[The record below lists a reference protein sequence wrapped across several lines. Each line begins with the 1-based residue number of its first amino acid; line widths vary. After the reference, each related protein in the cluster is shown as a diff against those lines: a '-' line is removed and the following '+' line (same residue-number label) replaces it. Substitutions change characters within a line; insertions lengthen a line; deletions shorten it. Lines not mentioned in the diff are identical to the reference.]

1 MNFPGFKPMLACDA
15 DKCGADLFL
24 PKLVSPKL
32 DGIRAFSWGGVLY
45 SRNLKPIRNE
55 HVQRKFRSLPD
66 GVDGELM
73 VGKPND
79 PGAMNRAQSVIMSFD
94 KSAEEVALNAFDFFK
109 NPAQKFSDRLEEVYK
124 LSHRF
129 LFVDAVEH
137 YLARTMADVQAH
149 EEIFLEAG
157 YEGAM
162 LRDPGGAY
170 KYGRSTPREQ
180 GLVKLKRFKDSEAV
194 IVAVE
199 PRMHNAN
206 EQTRDELGRAKRS
219 TAKAGLVATQTL
231 GTLLVKDVHTGQSFG
246 IGTGMCDL
254 QRLELWHFRDKL
266 PGKIV
271 KYKYFPTGTVSA
283 PRFPVFI
290 GFRDPADMGV

>member
-1 MNFPGFKPMLACDA
+1 MNFPGFKPMLAADA
-15 DKCGADLFL
+15 DKCIDDLTF

-55 HVQRKFRSLPD
+55 HVQRKFRGLPD

-73 VGKPND
+73 VGRPND
-79 PGAMNRAQSVIMSFD
+79 PDAMTKAQSVIMSFD
-94 KSAEEVALNAFDFFK
+94 KPADEVVFNAFDCFR
-109 NPAQKFSDRLEEVYK
+109 NPALKFSDRLEEVYK
-124 LSHRF
+124 LSTRF
-129 LFVDAVEH
+129 LFVDSVSH
-137 YLARTMADVQAH
+137 YRARTMSEVQGM
-149 EEIFLEAG
+149 EEDFLAAG

-162 LRDPGGAY
+162 LRDPSGAY

-180 GLVKLKRFKDSEAV
+180 GLLKLKRFKDSEAV
-194 IVAVE
+194 ILAAE

-219 TAKAGLVATQTL
+219 TARAGLVQMDTL
-231 GTLLVKDVHTGQSFG
+231 GTLVVRDVHTGQQFG
-246 IGTGMCDL
+246 IGTGLNDA
-254 QRLELWHFRDKL
+254 QRAELWAQRSAL

-283 PRFPVFI
+283 PRFPVFL
-290 GFRDPADMGV
+290 GFRDIADIGE